1 MKHAQARVEK
11 DDAVTR
17 NGDVE
22 SETADVNLACGGIEL
37 VWLTANPLIRLFY

>member
-1 MKHAQARVEK
+1 VKHAQARVEK

-22 SETADVNLACGGIEL
+22 GETADVNLACGGIEL